1 MRSLTR
7 SYQSASRASSAT
19 AKTKSTS
26 ARIKS
31 KDSASSSTAGTRA
44 PVLTREE
51 KRKLK
56 EDREF
61 GVTAPNAGVKVKMT
75 EGDRVARML
84 AAATAG
90 RGLNAKIPERAHVR
104 RSESERDIVN
114 GSSSSRAGPSASASA
129 TANRTGPTYKAQSSV
144 AHHTSSKPI
153 KGVDR
158 LQETAKVLASS
169 NASKDRRSIDEVQRD
184 IRASRTMGEDRG
196 FFGQE
201 SGRASSSNSERKIS
215 GKSASQ
221 RVPDR
226 PIGST
231 SSASAGS
238 SSRMK
243 QRDTRPQHT
252 EETSYIINKMGLL
265 TDERESHSRSRN
277 EKGGSSNGKSTP
289 TKRRRQRSYASDE
302 SNEDAVDQ
310 DFDSDDLDDVDIR
323 RKKKKSKSNGIGRTR
338 EVSPPPRQKKRP
350 MGGSVLAAAGLDIY
364 KMFGRK
370 DREL

>member
-1 MRSLTR
+1 
-7 SYQSASRASSAT
+7 
-19 AKTKSTS
+19 
-26 ARIKS
+26 
-31 KDSASSSTAGTRA
+31 
-44 PVLTREE
+44 VLTREE

-61 GVTAPNAGVKVKMT
+61 GVTAPNAAVKVKMT

-104 RSESERDIVN
+104 RPESERENVN
-114 GSSSSRAGPSASASA
+114 GSSSSRGGPSASASL

-144 AHHTSSKPI
+144 AHHTSSKPV
-153 KGVDR
+153 KGVER
-158 LQETAKVLASS
+158 LQEEAKVLASS
-169 NASKDRRSIDEVQRD
+169 NATKDRRSIDEIQRAIKATRNMD
-184 IRASRTMGEDRG
+184 EDRG

-201 SGRASSSNSERKIS
+201 SARASTSNSERRTP
-215 GKSASQ
+215 GKSTSQ

-226 PIGST
+226 PVGST

-243 QRDTRPQHT
+243 QRNTQSQHT
-252 EETSYIINKMGLL
+252 EDTSYIINKMGLL
-265 TDERESHSRSRN
+265 SDERESQSRSRHDKN
-277 EKGGSSNGKSTP
+277 GSAKSKSTP
-289 TKRRRQRSYASDE
+289 TKRRRQPSYSSDE
-302 SNEDAVDQ
+302 SDEDRVDQ

-323 RKKKKSKSNGIGRTR
+323 RKKKKAKSNGIGRTR